1 MKIKKEEYNVIL
13 FVILAS
19 ILIFAYK
26 PIVLESI
33 HNNSLDFQWSPSKLV
48 ADGVNHYQYMLDG
61 KREKIIGSQ
70 FGEYLHGTYILF
82 YPLTFLSWN
91 NAKIAWLI
99 INLLL
104 TLVIPY
110 LICKKFKIE
119 ASKMILI
126 IFFFATCNVTKVN
139 LIIGQYSLFILFFFC
154 LPFLFKSKLA
164 LILSGI
170 SYFKYSL
177 SYVLLLNFLATKNI
191 KKIIYPLFPVIVGL
205 VIYCILT
212 KTNVFFTFFEPFQLA
227 VKNQLTNNQGQIAM
241 PKNIFIFS
249 IFEKISILNLKYK
262 SFYLLLLSVIVN
274 FLIIIKIQIIKD
286 ELLKLSCL
294 CISSLVFFPHYPHNF
309 IFVLPLLIHSIKTFN
324 LLQSKINFLIAI
336 YFLNFFRLIEIYIPK
351 LFENISIKIEFYI
364 NYINIMLL
372 LIVLI
377 NNIWKINYKK
387 LI

>member
-1 MKIKKEEYNVIL
+1 MVN
-13 FVILAS
+13 
-19 ILIFAYK
+19 YK
-26 PIVLESI
+26 
-33 HNNSLDFQWSPSKLV
+33 F
-48 ADGVNHYQYMLDG
+48 
-61 KREKIIGSQ
+61 
-70 FGEYLHGTYILF
+70 
-82 YPLTFLSWN
+82 TFNFIDS
-91 NAKIAWLI
+91 
-99 INLLL
+99 
-104 TLVIPY
+104 Y

-119 ASKMILI
+119 TSKMILI
-126 IFFFATCNVTKVN
+126 IFFATCNVTKVN
-139 LIIGQYSLFILFFFC
+139 IIIGQYSLFILFFFC

-212 KTNVFFTFFEPFQLA
+212 KTNVFFSFFEPFQLA

-241 PKNIFIFS
+241 PKNTFIFS
-249 IFEKISILNLKYK
+249 IFEKISILNIKYT
-262 SFYLLLLSVIVN
+262 SFYLLLLSVLVN

-286 ELLKLSCL
+286 ELLKTIMLMHKFVSFFHIIHITLFLFCL
-294 CISSLVFFPHYPHNF
+294 
-309 IFVLPLLIHSIKTFN
+309 LLIHSIKTFN
-324 LLQSKINFLIAI
+324 LLKNKINFLKAI